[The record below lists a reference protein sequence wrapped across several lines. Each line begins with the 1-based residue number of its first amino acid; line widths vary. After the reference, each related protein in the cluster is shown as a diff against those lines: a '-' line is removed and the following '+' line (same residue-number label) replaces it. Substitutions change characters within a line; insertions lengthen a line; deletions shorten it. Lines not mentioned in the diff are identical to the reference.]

1 MSSSSVLSKD
11 DDSASFPVDLSN
23 PMVHAGLKVGV
34 VTLLHPMDYA
44 KTLIQIGKKPRQANY
59 SGDMGILRPRSSIL

>member
-1 MSSSSVLSKD
+1 MTSIKMTSTTKD
-11 DDSASFPVDLSN
+11 DGSFPVDFSD

-44 KTLIQIGKKPRQANY
+44 KTLIQIGKKMN
-59 SGDMGILRPRSSIL
+59 